1 MARVDLRNASRRLR
15 TGHSNRGV
23 AMEYPWRIPLS
34 PVWDTCGLSLVDKLP
49 NSRFPGSARD
59 RRPGR
64 VNPGWHSSQATASPS
79 ISLSFLRNTGH
90 RNRIESR
97 LREQPLPGTRGSALY
112 LIRDRRVGIAN
123 RALYS
128 SQGVVDE
135 CPQAYAYI
143 RDHERVL
150 SENVGA
156 LVLTGRPVLL
166 SNPFVYA
173 QLVRSGKWPSDR
185 VEQMLEESTADLV
198 IIGKPRIS
206 EQRWSQPAL
215 AALAS
220 HYHVSKRFAC
230 ADAMVAYEPNSPRAA
245 PLP

>member
-1 MARVDLRNASRRLR
+1 LKVGSESNHFLELEAALCISSA
-15 TGHSNRGV
+15 TGV
-23 AMEYPWRIPLS
+23 CELQKMK
-34 PVWDTCGLSLVDKLP
+34 SLP
-49 NSRFPGSARD
+49 F
-59 RRPGR
+59 
-64 VNPGWHSSQATASPS
+64 ATAGLVVLCGV
-79 ISLSFLRNTGH
+79 IFAVEG
-90 RNRIESR
+90 
-97 LREQPLPGTRGSALY
+97 
-112 LIRDRRVGIAN
+112 VAN

-143 RDHERVL
+143 RDHERIL

-173 QLVRSGKWPSDR
+173 QLVRSGKWPSGR
-185 VEQMLEESTADLV
+185 VEQMLEEGTADLV

-220 HYHVSKRFAC
+220 NYHVSKRFVC